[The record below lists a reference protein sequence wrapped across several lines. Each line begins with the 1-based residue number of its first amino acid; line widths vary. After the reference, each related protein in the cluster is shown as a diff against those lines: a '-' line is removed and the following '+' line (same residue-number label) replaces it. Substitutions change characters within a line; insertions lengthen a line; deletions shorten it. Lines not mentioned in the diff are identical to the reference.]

1 MTMTERDLIYRDDLI
16 TAYDATHKGPPGGA
30 RKLMEDAPAV
40 DAIPID
46 FLLKYQDNPVLR
58 DGIHAVIK
66 LWRMSTGQNDF
77 VRRIQGERKNDG

>member
-1 MTMTERDLIYRDDLI
+1 MKNGDLIYRGDLLV
-16 TAYDATHKGPPGGA
+16 AYDAAHKGPPGEA
-30 RKLMEDAPAV
+30 RKLIQDVPAV

-46 FLLKYQDNPVLR
+46 FLLKYQDNPILH